1 MMACTPSSLRPVSVS
16 ETEKESGMV
25 TLPSL
30 SRSDLQ
36 VADVVIPEL
45 PDSLPFTLSDSLA
58 AAAGETVDSLARK
71 DSVVISDQS
80 LLTTIDN
87 FKEAAAKV
95 KRDTTTMDSLEL
107 AVYKHNKAIDDS
119 LALDSINRSRKS
131 GIDSPVEYAGCHL
144 AGPPVRHVEG
154 EIPEHGPGQRE
165 DLHESRQ
172 QPRAR

>member
-16 ETEKESGMV
+16 ETEKESGTV
-25 TLPSL
+25 TLPEL

-58 AAAGETVDSLARK
+58 AAAGEAADSLARK

-107 AVYKHNKAIDDS
+107 AV
-119 LALDSINRSRKS
+119 
-131 GIDSPVEYAGCHL
+131 
-144 AGPPVRHVEG
+144 
-154 EIPEHGPGQRE
+154 
-165 DLHESRQ
+165 
-172 QPRAR
+172 